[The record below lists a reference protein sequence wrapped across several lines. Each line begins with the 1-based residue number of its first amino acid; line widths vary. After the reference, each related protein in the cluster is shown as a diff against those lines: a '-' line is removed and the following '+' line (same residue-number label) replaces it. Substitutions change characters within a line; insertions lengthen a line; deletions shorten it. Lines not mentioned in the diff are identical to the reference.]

1 MKKILPD
8 TQRIVEL
15 REDGK
20 TYVEIAKWVKAKYG
34 YPVAPASLAAAV
46 SRAGKATRPVN
57 RYADHIPWTV
67 KAAHTRH
74 YAARMLRL
82 MGRRDQGLPITDIE
96 AAKLT
101 NWLERL
107 AAERAVVAYAPDTE
121 EGFFYIDGKPN
132 SKGVPIRKTP
142 L

>member
-20 TYVEIAKWVKAKYG
+20 TYSEIAAWVKAKYG
-34 YPVAPASLAAAV
+34 YPVAATSLAAAV

-67 KAAHTRH
+67 KAVHTRH
-74 YAARMLRL
+74 YAVRMLRL
-82 MGRRDQGLPITDIE
+82 MGRRDQGLSISEVE
-96 AAKLT
+96 ATKLD

-107 AAERAVVAYAPDTE
+107 ATERAIVAYAPDTE
-121 EGFFYIDGKPN
+121 EGFFYIDGRPN
-132 SKGVPIRKTP
+132 AKGVPIRKTP